1 MITDDDF
8 LKVDMRVGWFLCW
21 SQGMGLQSGAGFTRR

>member
-8 LKVDMRVGWFLCW
+8 LLIM
-21 SQGMGLQSGAGFTRR
+21 